1 MTPVVSCRM
10 LLRAGLF
17 KSGATDLPTSHGR
30 VIEA

>member
-1 MTPVVSCRM
+1 M
-10 LLRAGLF
+10 LLRADLF